1 MMAVNPRPPQ
11 ASAQTWLL
19 PASLALFGLALDQI
33 TKRWAVATLGP
44 EPHTRSIGLIG
55 DWFTLVYSR
64 NTGVAFGLFQGMPE
78 LFTVTSIL
86 ITAGAVY
93 AYAFYLPKHSPWVQ
107 VAMGLILGG
116 ALGNIADRLRLGYV
130 VDFISVG
137 WWPVFNLA
145 DSAISVGVSI
155 LAAYLI
161 FVGDDPAPAP
171 RRAPRD
177 DGLLTELLSRDV
189 D

>member
-1 MMAVNPRPPQ
+1 M
-11 ASAQTWLL
+11 SAKGQQSALQPWLIPTTL
-19 PASLALFGLALDQI
+19 GLAVLVADQL
-33 TKRWAVATLGP
+33 TKGWAVATLGP
-44 EPHTRSIGLIG
+44 APRTNVIVLAG
-55 DWFTLVYSR
+55 DWLTLVYSQ
-64 NTGVAFGLFQGMPE
+64 NTGVAFGLFQNMPQ

-86 ITAGAVY
+86 ITAGAIY
-93 AYAFYLPKHSPWVQ
+93 AYARHLPNHSPWVQ
-107 VAMGLILGG
+107 IAMGLIVGG

-145 DSAISVGVSI
+145 DSGITTGVTL

-161 FVGDDPAPAP
+161 LVGDEPAPLP
-171 RRAPRD
+171 RAAPRD
-177 DGLLTELLSRDV
+177 DGLLTDLLSRDP

>member
-1 MMAVNPRPPQ
+1 VTAHSTQAGPRR
-11 ASAQTWLL
+11 WLL
-19 PASLALFGLALDQI
+19 PATLGLAVLAADQLS
-33 TKRWAVATLGP
+33 KGWAYATLGP
-44 EPHTRSIGLIG
+44 VPRVKTLPLAG
-55 DWFTLVYSR
+55 DWLTLVYSR
-64 NTGVAFGLFQGMPE
+64 NTGVAFGLFQNMPQ

-93 AYAFYLPKHSPWVQ
+93 AYVFHLPNRSLWVQ
-107 VAMGLILGG
+107 LAIGLILGG
-116 ALGNIADRLRLGYV
+116 ALGNIVDRLRLGYV

-145 DSAISVGVSI
+145 DSAISVGVTT

-161 FVGDDPAPAP
+161 LVGDEPAPAP
-171 RRAPRD
+171 HIAPRD
-177 DGLLTELLSRDV
+177 DGLLTDLLSQDV